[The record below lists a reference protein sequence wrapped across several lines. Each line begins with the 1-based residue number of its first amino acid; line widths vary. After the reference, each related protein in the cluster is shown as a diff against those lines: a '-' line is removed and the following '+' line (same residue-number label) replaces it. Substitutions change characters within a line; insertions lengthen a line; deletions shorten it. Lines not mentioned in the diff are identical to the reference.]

1 MSQDM
6 NINALRTNCFRQ
18 SKVKGEYMLQMR
30 VPGGLI
36 QAKYLSFVEHLAEA
50 YGDGTFHFGSR
61 QCFAIPGI
69 KYENIDAVNKEL
81 KDYLEDVEIAM
92 RCENGNRCRLS
103 DHRCPQCHG
112 LYRRYPLYQG
122 EYQYTGYGKKDRTGG
137 IPESLS
143 YQGCGCRLSE

>member
-81 KDYLEDVEIAM
+81 KDYLEVLKSPSAV
-92 RCENGNRCRLS
+92 
-103 DHRCPQCHG
+103 
-112 LYRRYPLYQG
+112 
-122 EYQYTGYGKKDRTGG
+122 
-137 IPESLS
+137 
-143 YQGCGCRLSE
+143 